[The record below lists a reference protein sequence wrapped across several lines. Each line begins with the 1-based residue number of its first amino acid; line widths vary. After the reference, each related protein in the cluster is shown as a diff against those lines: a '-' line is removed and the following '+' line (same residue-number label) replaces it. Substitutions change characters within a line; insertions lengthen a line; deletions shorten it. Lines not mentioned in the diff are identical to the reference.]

1 MLVDE
6 AILRQWLVNS
16 GRRIAVDAIAYLL
29 CALHVRAQLI
39 GLESGDRFNLP
50 LLTQEDLADAV
61 GLTTVHVNHM
71 IQEMRKQGLME
82 LDREQLFI
90 PHVMDLRRS
99 CDFEDDDYFHL
110 RMSDEYSVDR
120 PRRSAVSRD
129 RLEQVAGRADT
140 DLAPVM
146 KRSSPR
152 KGRA

>member
-1 MLVDE
+1 M
-6 AILRQWLVNS
+6 NS

-82 LDREQLFI
+82 LDRE
-90 PHVMDLRRS
+90 
-99 CDFEDDDYFHL
+99 
-110 RMSDEYSVDR
+110 
-120 PRRSAVSRD
+120 
-129 RLEQVAGRADT
+129 
-140 DLAPVM
+140 
-146 KRSSPR
+146 
-152 KGRA
+152 